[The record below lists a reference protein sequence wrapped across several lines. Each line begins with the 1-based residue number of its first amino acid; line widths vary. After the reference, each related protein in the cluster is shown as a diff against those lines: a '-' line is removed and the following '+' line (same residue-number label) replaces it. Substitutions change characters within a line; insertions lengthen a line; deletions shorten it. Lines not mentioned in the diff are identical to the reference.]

1 MSALIAYR
9 PRQRQKGVVLFIAL
23 IALVALSLAAVALVR
38 SVDSGNV
45 ISGNLAFR
53 QATLQ
58 ASDHGVE
65 AAFIALQTISNTTNV
80 LVADRYRPTRL
91 DVATNGSTRNVNWVN
106 DIAWT
111 NVPCVDNSN
120 TGVTCSAQEYKVK
133 YFIDRLC
140 GCPGTL
146 STTTSAGT
154 CSTTVT
160 DRQAWCTVDLGTG
173 KGGSKGAY
181 SASFTSV
188 SAIYYRVTVQVTGP
202 RNTTTYVQTI
212 FSIG

>member
-1 MSALIAYR
+1 MSALQDYR
-9 PRQRQKGVVLFIAL
+9 PHQRQKGVVLFIAL

-65 AAFIALQTISNTTNV
+65 AAFIALGGITNQTNTF
-80 LVADRYRPTRL
+80 VANQYRPTRL
-91 DVATNGSTRNVNWVN
+91 DVATNGSTRDVNWVN
-106 DIAWT
+106 DIVWA
-111 NVPCVDNSN
+111 NIPCRDNSN
-120 TGVTCSAQEYKVK
+120 AAVNCANQEYKVK

-146 STTTSAGT
+146 SAINSGGS

-160 DRQAWCTVDLGTG
+160 DKQLWCVVDLGSG
-173 KGGSKGAY
+173 KTGSKGAY
-181 SASFTSV
+181 STSFTSV
-188 SAIYYRVTVQVTGP
+188 SSIYYRVTVQVTGP